1 MTDPLATAIIIVA
14 LLVAAYGLLAAMRD
28 RPMDRLHLAGLAVL
42 EAMLLVQAVLG
53 LVKLAGGEGPAA
65 GGGATFVGYLLGI
78 VLIPPAGAAWGV
90 LERSRWGPA
99 VIVVAGLA
107 VAVMIVRMG
116 QIWSGTN
123 V

>member
-1 MTDPLATAIIIVA
+1 MTDPLATAIIVVA
-14 LLVAAYGLLAAMRD
+14 LVVAAYGLLAAVRD
-28 RPMDRLHLAGLAVL
+28 RPMDVLHLAGLAVL

-53 LVKLAGGEGPAA
+53 LVKLAGDEGPDS
-65 GGGATFVGYLLGI
+65 GATFAGYLLGI

-116 QIWSGTN
+116 QIWSGAD